1 MYTLKVNKKL
11 LTIIGGMVLI
21 ILGGLF
27 LNYLQK
33 KQANKPKPL
42 EIQTSQ
48 IDKAVIPAGL
58 PQNLPSI
65 AGSKTL
71 QNYESKTN
79 DGRLQSTREMSI
91 PEEADKV
98 LKVYMDFFESI
109 GFKGS
114 VVKPQETSENSQKLA
129 QMKKGSDVLM
139 LVVTP
144 QNKLQSTI
152 ELTLTQTIK

>member
-1 MYTLKVNKKL
+1 M
-11 LTIIGGMVLI
+11 
-21 ILGGLF
+21 
-27 LNYLQK
+27 
-33 KQANKPKPL
+33 
-42 EIQTSQ
+42 
-48 IDKAVIPAGL
+48 

-129 QMKKGSDVLM
+129 QMKKGSDV
-139 LVVTP
+139 
-144 QNKLQSTI
+144 
-152 ELTLTQTIK
+152 